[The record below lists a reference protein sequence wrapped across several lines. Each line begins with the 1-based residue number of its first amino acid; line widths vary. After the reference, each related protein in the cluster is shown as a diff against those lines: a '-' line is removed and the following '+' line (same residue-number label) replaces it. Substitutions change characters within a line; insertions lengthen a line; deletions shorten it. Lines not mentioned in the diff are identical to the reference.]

1 MYILCVF
8 LLIASYLVNINY
20 SANIP
25 QISFEISENYYGT
38 MITKPKH
45 SKRETCGQCRENSY
59 YRIYPNIIKKRK
71 GYSLNLFNTE
81 KYLRITECAKNQE
94 GSPCL
99 SNRLLNTYP
108 YQTQCL
114 QQITNITLPLYNIDT
129 NKVQG
134 YLISYPSA
142 CECSVV
148 NSGYNNST
156 N

>member
-1 MYILCVF
+1 MHLF
-8 LLIASYLVNINY
+8 
-20 SANIP
+20 
-25 QISFEISENYYGT
+25 
-38 MITKPKH
+38 H
-45 SKRETCGQCRENSY
+45 
-59 YRIYPNIIKKRK
+59 YR
-71 GYSLNLFNTE
+71 
-81 KYLRITECAKNQE
+81 NQE

-156 N
+156 NWFIICCYSSNTIYNYAYFITNLFLSLLNYFKIVFVNISPYFFYFNILKQNRSYIHNSTNRI